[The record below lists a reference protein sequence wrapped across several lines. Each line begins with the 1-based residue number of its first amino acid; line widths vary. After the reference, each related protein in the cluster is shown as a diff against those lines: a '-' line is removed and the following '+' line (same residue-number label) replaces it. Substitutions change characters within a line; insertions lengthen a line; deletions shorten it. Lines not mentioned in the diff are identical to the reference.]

1 MNYKHTSIY
10 KFARLFLYKYLEYRG
25 SLNILKTQLSWR
37 DNNRHNKTYLVCDDK
52 MSKFPIQ
59 KVKVGRFTYGPLN
72 VKSFGENDEF
82 LEIGDFCSIAEG
94 VKFILGG
101 EHNFNTFSTYPLR
114 RMIIDNNYSEA
125 ISKGKIIVEDDV
137 WIGTNV
143 LILSGVKISK
153 GTVIAAGSVV
163 TKSTE
168 SYTVVGGVPAKLIK
182 KRFSDEIIQKLMN
195 FDYKS
200 LSENCIKENIETLEL
215 SVDESWI
222 ENKFYH
228 INDCIN

>member
-1 MNYKHTSIY
+1 MKYKNTSIY

-25 SLNILKTQLSWR
+25 SLNFLKTQLSWR
-37 DNNRHNKTYLVCDDK
+37 DKNRHNYTYLVCDDK
-52 MSKFPIQ
+52 MSKFPTE

-94 VKFILGG
+94 AKFILGG
-101 EHNFNTFSTYPLR
+101 EHNFNTFSTYPFR
-114 RMIIDNNYSEA
+114 RMMIDNNYSEA
-125 ISKGKIIVEDDV
+125 ISKGKITVEDDV

-168 SYTVVGGVPAKLIK
+168 SYSVVGGVPAKLIK
-182 KRFSDEIIQKLMN
+182 RRFSDDIIQRLIN
-195 FDYKS
+195 FDFKS
-200 LSENCIKENIETLEL
+200 LSENCIKKNIEAFEK
-215 SVDESWI
+215 SVDVSWI
-222 ENKFYH
+222 ENEFYQ
-228 INDCIN
+228 INDKIK